1 MNLTQTFVEVNEL
14 RLHVLCWSENADRPP
29 AILVAGTGF
38 PALTWRVVAERL
50 ATEYVVYALDRRGH
64 GLSDKSEPVST
75 GSGLG
80 YDFAD
85 FAADLIGVMD
95 ALGVRGAYGIG
106 HSAGGTDVLLA
117 AGQRPDLFSR
127 VMAMEPPIRDAA
139 LPESSSANFNA
150 ESAMRQRRSEFDSR
164 PQVFARYGSR
174 PPFNVWRASVLW
186 DYVEAG
192 FEDLPDGRVRLRCR
206 PALEAEMAV
215 AIGAVMMQN
224 RIADGLSDP
233 FPLIEQ
239 ISCPV
244 LLTTGGL
251 SRAVFQR
258 MSQAAARMI
267 SGAAL
272 RHLADATHFVPM
284 QLPEEVVRLAR
295 EFARGHYQLIDL
307 PSAPMT

>member
-1 MNLTQTFVEVNEL
+1 
-14 RLHVLCWSENADRPP
+14 
-29 AILVAGTGF
+29 
-38 PALTWRVVAERL
+38 
-50 ATEYVVYALDRRGH
+50 
-64 GLSDKSEPVST
+64 
-75 GSGLG
+75 
-80 YDFAD
+80 
-85 FAADLIGVMD
+85 
-95 ALGVRGAYGIG
+95 
-106 HSAGGTDVLLA
+106 
-117 AGQRPDLFSR
+117 
-127 VMAMEPPIRDAA
+127 
-139 LPESSSANFNA
+139 
-150 ESAMRQRRSEFDSR
+150 
-164 PQVFARYGSR
+164 
-174 PPFNVWRASVLW
+174 VLW

-224 RIADGLSDP
+224 RIAGGLSDP

-267 SGAAL
+267 PGAAL

-295 EFARGHYQLIDL
+295 EFARV
-307 PSAPMT
+307 